1 MDGAAIQDSMPYL
14 PFDGGRF
21 RLSMGLMVLA
31 EAEWLE
37 IGGDVAATLARKRR
51 LLATRPGEVFA
62 ALPEA
67 AAPAAELLALLAA
80 HLPQHHPTIYRREG
94 ERLVNHATAERWDL
108 DRPGLHPLDLAGR
121 LVPEDF
127 CLLLTEEG
135 ESRLVG
141 GSVCSPARWRL
152 AEKLGRPLDTI
163 HAPVPGYA
171 ETLDRPV
178 ARLLAQL
185 KPGKLV
191 WRLNWG
197 LSDDPEPFQPVAAT
211 TRPIAVE
218 MAGERLW
225 FRVERQT
232 LRRLPVS
239 GAVVFT
245 IRTYIARL
253 DAAIATPA
261 TAAEFAGAIRAMSPP
276 MQAYKGIAPV
286 AEPLLAWLDA
296 HA

>member
-1 MDGAAIQDSMPYL
+1 MDGAAIRDSMPYL

-21 RLSMGLMVLA
+21 RLSMGLMTLA
-31 EAEWLE
+31 EPEWLE
-37 IGGDVAATLARKRR
+37 IGGDLAAALARKRR
-51 LLATRPGEVFA
+51 LLASRPDEVFA
-62 ALPEA
+62 ALPAA

-80 HLPQHHPTIYRREG
+80 HLPQHHPAVYRREG
-94 ERLVNHATAERWDL
+94 EHLVNRATTESWDL

-152 AEKLGRPLDTI
+152 AEKLGRPLDAI

-197 LSDDPEPFQPVAAT
+197 LSDDPEPFQLTAAAARPLVAT
-211 TRPIAVE
+211 

-225 FRVERQT
+225 LRVERQT
-232 LRRLPVS
+232 LRRLPAS

-253 DAAIATPA
+253 DAVVATA
-261 TAAEFAGAIRAMSPP
+261 TTAAELAGAIRAMSPA
-276 MQAYKGIAPV
+276 MRDYKGIAPV
-286 AEPLLAWLDA
+286 AAPLLAWLDA
-296 HA
+296 RV

>member
-1 MDGAAIQDSMPYL
+1 MDGAAIRDSMPYL

-21 RLSMGLMVLA
+21 RLSMGLKALA
-31 EAEWLE
+31 EPEWLE
-37 IGGDVAATLARKRR
+37 IGGDIAAVLARKRR

-62 ALPEA
+62 ALPAA

-80 HLPQHHPTIYRREG
+80 HLPQHHPAIYRREG
-94 ERLVNHATAERWDL
+94 ERLVNRATAEDWDL
-108 DRPGLHPLDLAGR
+108 ERPGLHPLDLAGR

-127 CLLLTEEG
+127 CLLLTEDG

-152 AEKLGRPLDTI
+152 AEKLGRLLDVI

-185 KPGKLV
+185 KPGKMV

-197 LSDDPEPFQPVAAT
+197 LSDDPEPFQPAAAAA
-211 TRPIAVE
+211 RPLAAA

-232 LRRLPVS
+232 LRRLAVS

-253 DAAIATPA
+253 DAAIATAAAA
-261 TAAEFAGAIRAMSPP
+261 TELAGAVRTMSPA
-276 MQAYKGIAPV
+276 MQDYKGIAPV
-286 AEPLLAWLDA
+286 AAPLLAWLDA
-296 HA
+296 RA